1 MKSTRGTKVA
11 SAQRS
16 EERKRNHT
24 VLREEEAAAANE
36 HGIQI
41 AHLKRLIR
49 VFEHP
54 TNTFFEKKNRL
65 NHFLLIVTLFY
76 FSLSLFLLFSVSVC
90 VVYGFRDFVL
100 YLVYNM

>member
-54 TNTFFEKKNRL
+54 TNTFFREKK
-65 NHFLLIVTLFY
+65 T
-76 FSLSLFLLFSVSVC
+76 
-90 VVYGFRDFVL
+90 D
-100 YLVYNM
+100 